1 MYTSPE
7 APQEPP
13 GERRPQCRGP
23 PRPAAPAAS
32 APRSAATQRQ
42 LAEVV
47 PVQQNRTLRSFSKC
61 ADFLPTIST
70 QMFDFLIVAFLILLW
85 LKSLKF

>member
-7 APQEPP
+7 AQQEPL
-13 GERRPQCRGP
+13 GERRPRCRGP
-23 PRPAAPAAS
+23 PRPAAPAGC

-47 PVQQNRTLRSFSKC
+47 PVQQNRALRF
-61 ADFLPTIST
+61 FFPTVQTS
-70 QMFDFLIVAFLILLW
+70 
-85 LKSLKF
+85 SLKFRHKCSIFSMLHSQYYFG